1 MAFATETFSDVNPFS
16 GFTLRNPK
24 SRNILSST
32 AIIGAGTVAFAWVVA
47 TVFTMQ
53 TMVMTVGSASIAE
66 TSLGP
71 KSIALVAPEQRMH
84 IAALATPSKAERQR
98 AIAEYA
104 AAIQKQNEP
113 PTVAVERMARLQQP
127 VAAVQQS
134 SGNAV
139 PDNVRRQ
146 LIMRLAM
153 ANAAA
158 SPARDITAFDP
169 HPATVVASIDHP
181 HTAPVDYA
189 PTLTKDDTV
198 IASAVPVPSASP
210 ADASASQSLTQDQVL
225 ASTEPDD
232 GFAAIV
238 PPIPTA
244 RPDDADGVMT
254 ASIAATT
261 NVASNDNDSD
271 STDGS
276 ATDAFGLVLSNPDGA
291 VPLPMARPDGSP
303 RDVLPAGRSRNA
315 PEQALAYTR
324 TDDDDDDDS
333 MPSVKKTPTVQRAA
347 NGVAIYDI
355 EAGTVYLPSGER
367 LEAHSG
373 LGNMRDNP
381 RYVNQKNRG
390 PTPPHTYALT
400 LRESLFHGVQAIRL
414 TPVGGQGAVY
424 NRVGLLAHTYM
435 LGRAGDSNGCVSF
448 KDYRRFLAAYQRGE
462 IRKLVVVPRMSAY
475 NGVATASAEPQRS
488 LFGRLFSR

>member
-32 AIIGAGTVAFAWVVA
+32 AIIGACTVAFAWVVA

-71 KSIALVAPEQRMH
+71 KSIALVAPERRMH
-84 IAALATPSKAERQR
+84 IAALSTPSKAERQR
-98 AIAEYA
+98 AIDEYA
-104 AAIQKQNEP
+104 QAVLKQNEP
-113 PTVAVERMARLQQP
+113 PTVAVERMARVQQP
-127 VAAVQQS
+127 AVTPEQTAAI
-134 SGNAV
+134 GHAV
-139 PDNVRRQ
+139 PDGIRKQ

-158 SPARDITAFDP
+158 SSPARDIAAFDP
-169 HPATVVASIDHP
+169 HKTTAVASIAHP
-181 HTAPVDYA
+181 QQNTTVAYA
-189 PTLTKDDTV
+189 PTQTKDDAV
-198 IASAVPVPSASP
+198 VASAVPVPSAAP
-210 ADASASQSLTQDQVL
+210 VDASAPQALSQDQVL

-244 RPDDADGVMT
+244 RPDDADSVMT
-254 ASIAATT
+254 ASIATT
-261 NVASNDNDSD
+261 TDSDDDDNSDASN
-271 STDGS
+271 
-276 ATDAFGLVLSNPDGA
+276 AFGLVLSNPDSA

-303 RDVLPAGRSRNA
+303 RDALPAGRSRNA
-315 PEQALAYTR
+315 PEQALAYAR
-324 TDDDDDDDS
+324 TEDDDDDDS
-333 MPSVKKTPTVQRAA
+333 MPSVKKAPTVQRAT

-373 LGNMRDNP
+373 IGNMRDNP
-381 RYVNQKNRG
+381 RFVNQKNRG

-400 LRESLFHGVQAIRL
+400 LRESLFHGVQALRL
-414 TPVGGQGAVY
+414 TPLGGQGAVY

-475 NGVATASAEPQRS
+475 SGTATASAEPQRS